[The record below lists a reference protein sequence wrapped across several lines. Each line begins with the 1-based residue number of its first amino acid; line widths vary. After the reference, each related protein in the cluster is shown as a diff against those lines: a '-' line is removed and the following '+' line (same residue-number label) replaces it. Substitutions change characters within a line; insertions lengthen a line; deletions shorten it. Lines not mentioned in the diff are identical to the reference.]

1 MIDSDS
7 KQALRA
13 DATEQP
19 WSGYLFNQI
28 AGRFRS
34 LTQQALQPLG
44 LSPPMLRA
52 LETIGT
58 DQPLT
63 QVQLGNRVGM
73 DRTTIVHLIDRLEK
87 LGYAQRSRSSVDRR
101 AHAVLLTAE
110 GENALVKARV
120 LARDVEALI
129 LAPLSPAQ
137 RQSLLMLLQA
147 VHQPVNCPED

>member
-1 MIDSDS
+1 MTDSDS
-7 KQALRA
+7 KQAWRA

-52 LETIGT
+52 LETIGA

-73 DRTTIVHLIDRLEK
+73 DRTTIVHVIDRFEK
-87 LGYAQRSRSSVDRR
+87 LGYARRSRSSVDRR
-101 AHAVLLTAE
+101 AYTVLLTAE
-110 GENALVKARV
+110 GETALAEARV
-120 LARDVEALI
+120 LARDVDAVI
-129 LAPLSPAQ
+129 LSPLSPVQ
-137 RQSLLMLLQA
+137 RQSLLTLLQA
-147 VHQPVNCPED
+147 IHQPVNCPED